1 MDAGACV
8 EDHSADP
15 IMMNE
20 VIGIVRAY
28 LKLGTADVRS
38 SLNASLC
45 IALVE
50 TTACAMFHHALV
62 QGIAKAAVIVT
73 AWLTAGRTA
82 ESAYISWDCTFYD
95 PTFACAY
102 IAIYQSKVDD
112 EKLIPLVA
120 GECMWLCW

>member
-1 MDAGACV
+1 MDADACV
-8 EDHSADP
+8 EDHSAEA

-28 LKLGTADVRS
+28 LKIGTVHVRS

-62 QGIAKAAVIVT
+62 QGIAKAAVI
-73 AWLTAGRTA
+73 LT
-82 ESAYISWDCTFYD
+82 
-95 PTFACAY
+95 
-102 IAIYQSKVDD
+102 
-112 EKLIPLVA
+112 